1 MNKYEPNPRTGLLPG
16 VRLASPD
23 DDEAIFELLLM
34 LHAEMGFFS
43 LNKDK
48 VRAGI
53 QWATRGNGGFVFCI
67 DEDNRVVASLGMLL
81 TTDWYTDDDHLLE
94 RWNYVHPNYRRSDYG
109 RRMLEQAKA
118 TSDWFTK
125 SARKDGRNDI
135 PFLCGIN
142 SFDRTEAKVRLYAR
156 HIPCIG
162 AYFLYGEPPAGAQ
175 AKKYRASMR
184 EIEGYRKRDDGPSEN
199 RLVVPLVET
208 ILRVGKS

>member
-1 MNKYEPNPRTGLLPG
+1 MKQYIPDPRTGLLDG
-16 VRLASPD
+16 VYLAAPT
-23 DDEAIFELLLM
+23 DEDAIFELLLM

-53 QWATRGNGGFVFCI
+53 RWATEGHGGMIFCI
-67 DEDNRVVASLGMLL
+67 NENNRLVATLGMLL
-81 TTDWYTDDDHLLE
+81 TSDWYTDDEFLLE
-94 RWNYVHPNYRRSDYG
+94 RWNYVHPNYRRSDYA

-125 SARKDGRNDI
+125 SARKDGRNDVL
-135 PFLCGIN
+135 FMCGIN

-162 AYFLYGEPPAGAQ
+162 AYFLYGEPPMPVQ
-175 AKKYRASMR
+175 AKKYRASVR
-184 EIEGYRKRDDGPSEN
+184 EIERYRKRDDGPSEN
-199 RLVVPLVET
+199 RLQVPLVET
-208 ILRVGKS
+208 ILRVGS